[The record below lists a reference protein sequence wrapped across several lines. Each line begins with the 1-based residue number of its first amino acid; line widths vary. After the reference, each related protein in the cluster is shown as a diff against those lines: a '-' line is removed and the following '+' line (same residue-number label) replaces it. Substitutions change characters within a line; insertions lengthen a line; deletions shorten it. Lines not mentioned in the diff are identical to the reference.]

1 MTGDYRTFIDE
12 LYNKYCEDEPLEE
25 LELKPNDTHNRV
37 YQYVGFDKLMSKL
50 KMVCNLPNI
59 ILANRNIGSC
69 GNVDF
74 QKFTL
79 LKVYS
84 LDLSLNQITN
94 WKSILEII
102 SLTKCLREINLSGNP
117 LLPPTNEEIEMI
129 GNKFNN
135 IRILV
140 LGNLTYSWEDVCKCA
155 ILMPHIENI
164 NLIKNAITKI
174 TNADIYE
181 NLKSLCLMKNP
192 ISSWDEICK
201 LGKLSKLEKLE
212 VNSCSIKSISFGNNV
227 ENTDKCDLFPAL
239 NFLDLSGNLI
249 NDWKSIAQLN
259 RLRNLSDLRM
269 HHIPLYDTNQYGSIF
284 NCIISRIS
292 GLQKLNQELITKEKR
307 IDGEKYYLRI
317 IYPEFLQQNDSVS
330 REKFFEENPCFQNLL
345 KKYGEPIIA
354 KQLTKED
361 KIKQNFLNL
370 KICDK
375 ENDEECKRLIQK
387 QFPISIKVSNLKFIL
402 RRLLKIGIEQD
413 FQLAIE
419 SKDYN
424 EIMDDRYDVNKYRID
439 LDHIIYVQRL

>member
-12 LYNKYCEDEPLEE
+12 LYNKFCEDEPLEE
-25 LELKPNDTHNRV
+25 TELKPNDTHNRI

-79 LKVYS
+79 LEVYS
-84 LDLSLNQITN
+84 LDLSFNQITN

-140 LGNLTYSWEDVCKCA
+140 LRNLTYSWEDVCKCA

-164 NLIKNAITKI
+164 NLFKNAITEI

-201 LGKLSKLEKLE
+201 LGKLLKLEKLE

-292 GLQKLNQELITKEKR
+292 GLQKLNQEL
-307 IDGEKYYLRI
+307 
-317 IYPEFLQQNDSVS
+317 V
-330 REKFFEENPCFQNLL
+330 
-345 KKYGEPIIA
+345 
-354 KQLTKED
+354 
-361 KIKQNFLNL
+361 
-370 KICDK
+370 
-375 ENDEECKRLIQK
+375 
-387 QFPISIKVSNLKFIL
+387 
-402 RRLLKIGIEQD
+402 
-413 FQLAIE
+413 
-419 SKDYN
+419 
-424 EIMDDRYDVNKYRID
+424 
-439 LDHIIYVQRL
+439 